1 MNRSKAAIL
10 LALAAAFIAGC
21 IMPNRTADPPAT
33 PAGRS
38 ELPGMDVARQLNEAF
53 VAVAEKV
60 SPSVVVLEVTEKAT
74 RRGLRGFPQ
83 RSVGEGSGI
92 IVTKDGY
99 ILTNHHIVT
108 NAARIKVFLRD
119 GTTYMGEVTGTDPQ
133 TDIAV
138 VKINTAGRDL
148 PAAKLG
154 DSDKLRVGEFV
165 VAIGHPLELTYSVT
179 VGHVSAIARQLAT
192 DSYANTPD
200 SQEYIQTDAVINP
213 GNSGGPLINLDGEV
227 IAVNAMMEGYENPIY
242 GFTVNRGIGLAI
254 PINEARMVKDRLI
267 KDGKFTRS
275 VIGVYPWPE
284 SRDMLN
290 ILTMEGV
297 RVARVSKDS
306 PAEKA
311 GLKTND
317 VIIAVDG
324 APVRTFRDLRNEVG
338 FKKPGQSITVTVK
351 RDNSSKPL
359 PFKVITEAEAPP
371 PEESLVSIN
380 PGRPSPG
387 QRTPQQRAPEPGTPE
402 PHSPELDYGF
412 SVKALTDELAAQYG
426 VDNAS
431 GVIITDVAPFGQA
444 YLRDIEPGD
453 IITKM
458 NNKNISSMK
467 DFDAALKRVGPA
479 DSFTMYLKLKDG
491 SEAFKVLK
499 DPRPPVEQP

>member
-1 MNRSKAAIL
+1 
-10 LALAAAFIAGC
+10 
-21 IMPNRTADPPAT
+21 
-33 PAGRS
+33 
-38 ELPGMDVARQLNEAF
+38 
-53 VAVAEKV
+53 
-60 SPSVVVLEVTEKAT
+60 
-74 RRGLRGFPQ
+74 
-83 RSVGEGSGI
+83 
-92 IVTKDGY
+92 
-99 ILTNHHIVT
+99 
-108 NAARIKVFLRD
+108 
-119 GTTYMGEVTGTDPQ
+119 
-133 TDIAV
+133 
-138 VKINTAGRDL
+138 
-148 PAAKLG
+148 
-154 DSDKLRVGEFV
+154 
-165 VAIGHPLELTYSVT
+165 
-179 VGHVSAIARQLAT
+179 
-192 DSYANTPD
+192 
-200 SQEYIQTDAVINP
+200 
-213 GNSGGPLINLDGEV
+213 LINLDGEV
-227 IAVNAMMEGYENPIY
+227 IAVNAMIEGYENPIT
-242 GFTVNRGIGLAI
+242 GFTVNRGVGLAI

-267 KDGKFTRS
+267 KEGKFTRS
-275 VIGVYPWPE
+275 IIGVYPWPE

-297 RVARVSKDS
+297 RVARLSKDS

-351 RDNSSKPL
+351 RDNGGKPL
-359 PFKVITEAEAPP
+359 PFKMITEAEAPP

-387 QRTPQQRAPEPGTPE
+387 PRTPQQRAPEPGTPE

-412 SVKALTDELAAQYG
+412 SVKALTGELAAQYG
-426 VDNAS
+426 VDSTS
-431 GVIITDVAPFGQA
+431 GVMITDVLPFGQA
-444 YLRDIEPGD
+444 YQRDIEPGD